1 MSDAKKT
8 DDVHSSDV
16 TREDV
21 AVENPALTET
31 TEPSLSFEDAPESE
45 SADENTGKTTD
56 ETAGDVGE
64 DAEYSGAG
72 GKIGSSHFLNSALR
86 SYPSGAKVLV
96 AFALITIAC
105 IGINQVSS
113 LVAPAFFAFTLV
125 LTVRPIQRSLVRH
138 RVPQWLAGTIAI
150 VVLIVVLL
158 AVGVLFTWSMSDLPD
173 LINSYTYRV
182 EALAND
188 VFAFADKRG
197 FSTDRIQEEISKNF
211 SVSSAVSAL
220 GSVMSSLTSTGS
232 AFIIIAIIVIFATID
247 MGNLTERSWL
257 VDVRDSGLFNALAAF
272 EGRVRQYWLVS
283 TIFGLIVA
291 IIDGVIL
298 AFLGIPMP
306 VAWAML
312 SFITNYIPNIGFFI
326 GLIPPALLGLLEGGP
341 LTALWVIIAYS
352 VINVVIQSFIQPKFT
367 GDAVGLTPT
376 TTFVSLLFWAIV
388 VGPLGT
394 ILAVPL
400 TLFAKAI
407 LVDASP
413 QTRWLDAFL
422 VPDDEVRKKRE
433 QGFYDEESPAPDAF
447 ADLTSVTFH
456 LGDRFQRRS

>member
-1 MSDAKKT
+1 MSVDA
-8 DDVHSSDV
+8 HC
-16 TREDV
+16 EDV
-21 AVENPALTET
+21 KPDDSGDIDKDEILDTHEREEEGKVASIDDMCECDSA
-31 TEPSLSFEDAPESE
+31 ESSTSE
-45 SADENTGKTTD
+45 ADEPD
-56 ETAGDVGE
+56 EKDPSTR
-64 DAEYSGAG
+64 
-72 GKIGSSHFLNSALR
+72 FLNSALR

-105 IGINQVSS
+105 IGIYQVRS
-113 LVAPAFFAFTLV
+113 LVAPAFLAFTLI
-125 LTVRPIQRSLVRH
+125 LTVRPIQRALIRRH
-138 RVPQWLAGTIAI
+138 LPQWLAGTIAI
-150 VVLIVVLL
+150 VVLIVVLV
-158 AVGVLFTWSMSDLPD
+158 AVGALFTWSMSGLPD
-173 LINSYTYRV
+173 LVNSYTYRF

-211 SVSSAVSAL
+211 SVSSVVSAL

-257 VDVRDSGLFNALAAF
+257 VNVRDSGLFNALSAF

-291 IIDGVIL
+291 IIDGIIL
-298 AFLGIPMP
+298 AFLDIPMP

-326 GLIPPALLGLLEGGP
+326 GLVPPALLGLLEGGP

-352 VINVVIQSFIQPKFT
+352 VVNVLIQSFIQPKFT

-376 TTFVSLLFWAIV
+376 TTFISLLFWAIV
-388 VGPLGT
+388 IGPLGT

-407 LVDASP
+407 FVDASP
-413 QTRWLDAFL
+413 QTRWLEAFL

-447 ADLTSVTFH
+447 ANLTSVTFH
-456 LGDRFQRRS
+456 LGDRFHKRSGEHE